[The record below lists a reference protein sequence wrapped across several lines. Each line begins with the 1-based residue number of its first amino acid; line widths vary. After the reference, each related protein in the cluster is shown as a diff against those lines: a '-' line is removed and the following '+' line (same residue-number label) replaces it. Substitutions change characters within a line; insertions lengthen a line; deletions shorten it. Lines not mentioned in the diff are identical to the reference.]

1 MATWLRHKGIAP
13 TPLTVD
19 ALIQFL
25 RHLQGGEDDA
35 DQRSHAV

>member
-19 ALIQFL
+19 ALIHLL
-25 RHLQGGEDDA
+25 RALLEKGG
-35 DQRSHAV
+35 